1 MQELHAEFPSPA
13 RARPNE
19 RKIAR
24 ASDTR
29 PLRIGV
35 LSLSNSAETSLIE
48 PLSRA
53 ALPVHPIQ
61 IRLGTADQSGAEV
74 AFIRGAPVSFTRAIL
89 DGPLD
94 GLVLAGTPEEDVVP
108 DELPR
113 WRELTEILDYARGFI
128 PSTLGLGD
136 GGLALARVLGLE
148 LVRLNRALSGYVP
161 LRSLPHSHALLGSS
175 EVFFTAHRRRFRIAD
190 ESFESAEVRRSV
202 TPLAYSRE
210 AGVSIFESADRRFIA
225 HLGRPEGLAA
235 VKDPSP
241 LSAFLDSA
249 KESARA
255 HAEGFFSGWVRRLH
269 EVARA
274 HVRAAR

>member
-1 MQELHAEFPSPA
+1 MSQLHAEFPPA
-13 RARPNE
+13 KVRPKE
-19 RKIAR
+19 RKVAGIP
-24 ASDTR
+24 DTR

-35 LSLSNSAETSLIE
+35 LSLSNSAETRLIE

-61 IRLGTADQSGAEV
+61 IRLGTADQTVAEV

-94 GLVLAGTPEEDVVP
+94 GLVLAGTPEEDVAP
-108 DELPR
+108 EELPR

-148 LVRLNRALSGYVP
+148 LVRLDRALSGYVP
-161 LRSLPHSHALLGSS
+161 LRSLPQSHALLGSS
-175 EVFFTAHRRRFRIAD
+175 EVFFAAHRRRFRIAD
-190 ESFESAEVRRSV
+190 ESFENADARRRV

-210 AGVSIFESADRRFIA
+210 AGVSIFETADRRFIA
-225 HLGRPEGLAA
+225 HLGRPEGLAPMKEPA
-235 VKDPSP
+235 P

-274 HVRAAR
+274 HVLAAR

>member
-1 MQELHAEFPSPA
+1 
-13 RARPNE
+13 
-19 RKIAR
+19 
-24 ASDTR
+24 
-29 PLRIGV
+29 LRIGV
-35 LSLSNSAETSLIE
+35 LSLSHEAETSLIE

-94 GLVLAGTPEEDVVP
+94 GLVLAGTPEEDVLP

-148 LVRLNRALSGYVP
+148 LVRLDRQLSGFVP
-161 LRSLPHSHALLGSS
+161 LRSLPQTHALLGGS
-175 EVFFTAHRRRFRIAD
+175 EVFFTAHRRRWRIAD
-190 ESFESAEVRRSV
+190 ESFERARDGSHV

-210 AGVSIFESADRRFIA
+210 AGVSIFESTDRRFIA
-225 HLGRPEGLAA
+225 HLGRPEGL
-235 VKDPSP
+235 PSLTKGPAP

-255 HAEGFFSGWVRRLH
+255 HADGFFSAWVRTLH
-269 EVARA
+269 EVARP
-274 HVRAAR
+274 HVRTAC